1 MEIRQLKTFWTLAST
16 RSFSRTAEVLNY
28 VPSTVTMQIKAL
40 EEELGVKLLDRLGKS
55 VVLTDAGHQLLP
67 YANKILNDVEE
78 ARYVSSQSGELTG
91 TVIIGAD
98 EVLCTYRLPALLRL
112 FRERYPHV
120 RLLFRPLSSD
130 NLKQSLR
137 EGNVDVVFMLDEPV
151 ISTDL
156 HTELLM
162 DEPFLMVVSPDHPL
176 ATRSTLGIEDFNR
189 EQILLSEK
197 GCSYRTF
204 FYRTL
209 LRKGADSLTELEFNS
224 AEAIKQCAMVGLGIA
239 LLPEMAIKG
248 EMERG
253 ELIALPWD
261 LSEIRFATQ
270 MLWHQEK
277 WISPSMSAFIELTRS
292 VLKKSL
298 ENNK

>member
-28 VPSTVTMQIKAL
+28 VPSTITMQIKAL

-55 VVLTDAGHQLLP
+55 VILTDAGQRLLP
-67 YANKILNDVEE
+67 YANKILNDIEE
-78 ARYVSSQSGELTG
+78 ARYVSSESEELTG
-91 TVIIGAD
+91 TITIGAD
-98 EVLCTYRLPALLRL
+98 EVLCTYRLPALIRV

-120 RLLFRPLSSD
+120 RLLFRPLSSHS
-130 NLKQSLR
+130 LKQSLR
-137 EGNVDVVFMLDEPV
+137 EGNVDVVFMLDEPIV
-151 ISTDL
+151 STDL

-162 DEPFLMVVSPDHPL
+162 DESFLMVVSPNHPL
-176 ATRSTLGIEDFNR
+176 ASCSTLRIEDFNR

-204 FYRTL
+204 FYHTL

-224 AEAIKQCAMVGLGIA
+224 VEAIKQCAMVGLGIA
-239 LLPEMAIKG
+239 LLPEMSLKG
-248 EMERG
+248 ELERG
-253 ELIALPWD
+253 ELITLPWD
-261 LSEIRFATQ
+261 LSEIQFATQ

-277 WISPSMSAFIELTRS
+277 WISPSMKEFIELARS
-292 VLKKSL
+292 VLKLTVS
-298 ENNK
+298 

>member
-28 VPSTVTMQIKAL
+28 VPSTITMQIKAL

-55 VVLTDAGHQLLP
+55 VILTDAGQRLLP
-67 YANKILNDVEE
+67 YANKILNDIEE
-78 ARYVSSQSGELTG
+78 ARYVSSESEELTG
-91 TVIIGAD
+91 TITIGAD
-98 EVLCTYRLPALLRL
+98 EVLCTYRLPALIRV

-120 RLLFRPLSSD
+120 RLLFRPLSSHS
-130 NLKQSLR
+130 LKQSLR
-137 EGNVDVVFMLDEPV
+137 EGNVDVVFMLDEPIV
-151 ISTDL
+151 STDL

-162 DEPFLMVVSPDHPL
+162 DEPFFMVVSPKHPL
-176 ATRSTLGIEDFNR
+176 AACATLRIEDFNR

-204 FYRTL
+204 FYHTL

-224 AEAIKQCAMVGLGIA
+224 VEAIKQCAMVGLGIA
-239 LLPEMAIKG
+239 LLPEMSLKG
-248 EMERG
+248 ELERG
-253 ELIALPWD
+253 ELITLPWD
-261 LSEIRFATQ
+261 LSEIQFATQ

-277 WISPSMSAFIELTRS
+277 WISPSMKEFIELARS
-292 VLKKSL
+292 VLKLTVS
-298 ENNK
+298 

>member
-28 VPSTVTMQIKAL
+28 VPSTITMQIKAL

-55 VVLTDAGHQLLP
+55 VILTDAGQRLLP
-67 YANKILNDVEE
+67 YANKILNDIEE
-78 ARYVSSQSGELTG
+78 ARYVSSESEELTG
-91 TVIIGAD
+91 TITIGAD
-98 EVLCTYRLPALLRL
+98 EVLCTYRLPALLRV

-120 RLLFRPLSSD
+120 RLLFRPLSSHS
-130 NLKQSLR
+130 LKQSLR
-137 EGNVDVVFMLDEPV
+137 EGNVDVVFMLDEPIV
-151 ISTDL
+151 STDL

-162 DEPFLMVVSPDHPL
+162 DEPFFMVVSPKHPL
-176 ATRSTLGIEDFNR
+176 AACATLRIEDFNR

-204 FYRTL
+204 FYHTL

-224 AEAIKQCAMVGLGIA
+224 VEAIKQCAMVGLGIA
-239 LLPEMAIKG
+239 LLPEMSLKG
-248 EMERG
+248 ELEQG
-253 ELIALPWD
+253 ELITLPWD
-261 LSEIRFATQ
+261 LSEIQFATQ

-277 WISPSMSAFIELTRS
+277 WISPSMKEFIELARS
-292 VLKKSL
+292 VLKLKVS
-298 ENNK
+298 

>member
-28 VPSTVTMQIKAL
+28 VPSTITMQIKAL

-55 VVLTDAGHQLLP
+55 VILTDAGQRLLP
-67 YANKILNDVEE
+67 YANKILNDIEE
-78 ARYVSSQSGELTG
+78 ARYVSSESEELTG
-91 TVIIGAD
+91 TITIGAD
-98 EVLCTYRLPALLRL
+98 EVLCTYRLPALLRV

-120 RLLFRPLSSD
+120 RLLFRPLSSHS
-130 NLKQSLR
+130 LKQSLR
-137 EGNVDVVFMLDEPV
+137 EGNVDVVFMLDEPIV
-151 ISTDL
+151 STDL

-162 DEPFLMVVSPDHPL
+162 DEPFLMVVSPNHPL
-176 ATRSTLGIEDFNR
+176 ASCSTLRIEDFNR

-204 FYRTL
+204 FYHTL

-224 AEAIKQCAMVGLGIA
+224 VEAIKQCAMVGLGIA
-239 LLPEMAIKG
+239 LLPEMSLKG
-248 EMERG
+248 ELERG
-253 ELIALPWD
+253 ELITLPWD
-261 LSEIRFATQ
+261 LSEIQFATQ

-277 WISPSMSAFIELTRS
+277 WISPSMKEFIELARS
-292 VLKKSL
+292 VLKLTVS
-298 ENNK
+298 

>member
-28 VPSTVTMQIKAL
+28 VPSTITMQIKAL

-55 VVLTDAGHQLLP
+55 VILTDAGHRLLP
-67 YANKILNDVEE
+67 YTNKILNDIEE
-78 ARYVSSQSGELTG
+78 ARYVSSESGELTG
-91 TVIIGAD
+91 TITIGAD
-98 EVLCTYRLPALLRL
+98 EVLCTYRLPALLRV

-120 RLLFRPLSSD
+120 RLLFRPLSSH

-137 EGNVDVVFMLDEPV
+137 EGNVDVVFMLDEPIV
-151 ISTDL
+151 STDL
-156 HTELLM
+156 HTEHLM
-162 DEPFLMVVSPDHPL
+162 DEPFLMVVSPNHPL
-176 ATRSTLGIEDFNR
+176 AACSTLRIGDFNR

-204 FYRTL
+204 FYHTL

-224 AEAIKQCAMVGLGIA
+224 VEAIKQCAMVGLGIA
-239 LLPEMAIKG
+239 LLPEMSLKG
-248 EMERG
+248 ELERG
-253 ELIALPWD
+253 ELITLPWD
-261 LSEIRFATQ
+261 LSEIQFATQ

-277 WISPSMSAFIELTRS
+277 WISPSMKAFIELARS
-292 VLKKSL
+292 VLK
-298 ENNK
+298 

>member
-28 VPSTVTMQIKAL
+28 VPSTITMQIKAL

-55 VVLTDAGHQLLP
+55 VILTDAGQRLLP
-67 YANKILNDVEE
+67 YANKILNDIEE
-78 ARYVSSQSGELTG
+78 ARYVSSESEELTG
-91 TVIIGAD
+91 TITIGAD
-98 EVLCTYRLPALLRL
+98 EVLCTYRLPALLRV

-120 RLLFRPLSSD
+120 RLLFRPLSSHS
-130 NLKQSLR
+130 LKQSLR
-137 EGNVDVVFMLDEPV
+137 EGNVDVVFMLDEPIV
-151 ISTDL
+151 STDL

-162 DEPFLMVVSPDHPL
+162 DESFLMVVSPKHPL
-176 ATRSTLGIEDFNR
+176 AACSTLRIEDFNR

-204 FYRTL
+204 FYHTL

-224 AEAIKQCAMVGLGIA
+224 VEAIKQCAMVGLGIA
-239 LLPEMAIKG
+239 LLPEMSLKG
-248 EMERG
+248 ELERG
-253 ELIALPWD
+253 ELITLPWD
-261 LSEIRFATQ
+261 LSEIQFATQ

-277 WISPSMSAFIELTRS
+277 WISPSMKEFIELARS
-292 VLKKSL
+292 VLKLTVS
-298 ENNK
+298 

>member
-28 VPSTVTMQIKAL
+28 VPSTITMQIKAL

-55 VVLTDAGHQLLP
+55 VILTDAGQRLLP
-67 YANKILNDVEE
+67 YANKILNDIEE
-78 ARYVSSQSGELTG
+78 ARYVSSESEELTG
-91 TVIIGAD
+91 TITIGAD
-98 EVLCTYRLPALLRL
+98 EVLCTYRLPALLRV

-120 RLLFRPLSSD
+120 RLLFRPLSSH

-137 EGNVDVVFMLDEPV
+137 EGNVDVVFMLDEPIV
-151 ISTDL
+151 STDL
-156 HTELLM
+156 HSELLM
-162 DEPFLMVVSPDHPL
+162 DEPFLMVVSPNHPL
-176 ATRSTLGIEDFNR
+176 ASCSTLRIEDFNR

-204 FYRTL
+204 FYHTL

-224 AEAIKQCAMVGLGIA
+224 VEAIKQCAMVGLGIA
-239 LLPEMAIKG
+239 LLPEMSLKG
-248 EMERG
+248 ELERG
-253 ELIALPWD
+253 ELITLPWD
-261 LSEIRFATQ
+261 LSEIQFATQ

-277 WISPSMSAFIELTRS
+277 WISPSMKEFIELARS
-292 VLKKSL
+292 VLKLTVS
-298 ENNK
+298 

>member
-16 RSFSRTAEVLNY
+16 CSFSRTAEVLNY

-78 ARYVSSQSGELTG
+78 ARYISSQSGELTG

-156 HTELLM
+156 HTEPLM

-197 GCSYRTF
+197 GCSYRAF

-224 AEAIKQCAMVGLGIA
+224 VEAIKQCTMVGLGIA

-248 EMERG
+248 ELEQG

-277 WISPSMSAFIELTRS
+277 WISPSMRAFIESARN
-292 VLKKSL
+292 VLV
-298 ENNK
+298 

>member
-1 MEIRQLKTFWTLAST
+1 MGVGANISVDLCTE
-16 RSFSRTAEVLNY
+16 RSN
-28 VPSTVTMQIKAL
+28 QI
-40 EEELGVKLLDRLGKS
+40 VGKS

-78 ARYVSSQSGELTG
+78 APSVSSQRGELTG
-91 TVIIGAD
+91 TVIIDTD
-98 EVLCTYRLPALLRL
+98 EVLCTYWLPALLRL
-112 FRERYPHV
+112 FRERYPQV
-120 RLLFRPLSSD
+120 RFLFRPLSSD

-176 ATRSTLGIEDFNR
+176 ATRSTLSIEDFNR

-197 GCSYRTF
+197 GSSYRTF

-224 AEAIKQCAMVGLGIA
+224 
-239 LLPEMAIKG
+239 
-248 EMERG
+248 
-253 ELIALPWD
+253 
-261 LSEIRFATQ
+261 
-270 MLWHQEK
+270 EK
-277 WISPSMSAFIELTRS
+277 P
-292 VLKKSL
+292 
-298 ENNK
+298 

>member
-16 RSFSRTAEVLNY
+16 RSFSRTAESLNY

-55 VVLTDAGHQLLP
+55 VVLTDAGHQFLP
-67 YANKILNDVEE
+67 YASKILNDVEE
-78 ARYVSSQSGELTG
+78 ARHAASQSGELTG

-98 EVLCTYRLPALLRL
+98 EALCTYRLPALLQL
-112 FRERYPHV
+112 FRERYPHI
-120 RLLFRPLSSD
+120 RLLFRPLSSH

-137 EGNVDVVFMLDEPV
+137 EGNADVVFMLDEPSV
-151 ISTDL
+151 SADL
-156 HTELLM
+156 HTELLL

-176 ATRSTLGIEDFNR
+176 ASRSTLSIEDFHR
-189 EQILLSEK
+189 EHILLSEK
-197 GCSYRTF
+197 GCSYRTY

-224 AEAIKQCAMVGLGIA
+224 AEAIKQCAMMGLGIA
-239 LLPEMAIKG
+239 LLPEMVIKG
-248 EMERG
+248 EVERG

-277 WISPSMSAFIELTRS
+277 WISPSIRVFIEMARS
-292 VLKKSL
+292 VLRRSS
-298 ENNK
+298 

>member
-1 MEIRQLKTFWTLAST
+1 MDIRQLKTFWTLAST
-16 RSFSRTAEVLNY
+16 RNFSRTAESLNY

-40 EEELGVKLLDRLGKS
+40 EEELGIKLLDRLGKS
-55 VVLTDAGHQLLP
+55 VVLTDAGRRFLP

-78 ARYVSSQSGELTG
+78 ARHAASQSGELTG
-91 TVIIGAD
+91 TVVIGAD
-98 EVLCTYRLPALLRL
+98 ETLCTYRLPALLRL

-120 RLLFRPLSSD
+120 RLLFRPLSSH

-137 EGNVDVVFMLDEPV
+137 EGNADVVFILDEPAV
-151 ISTDL
+151 SADL
-156 HTELLM
+156 HTELLL

-176 ATRSTLGIEDFNR
+176 ASRSTLSIEDFHR
-189 EQILLSEK
+189 EHMLLSEK
-197 GCSYRTF
+197 GCSYRTY

-224 AEAIKQCAMVGLGIA
+224 AETIKQCAMMGLGIA

-248 EMERG
+248 EVERG

-277 WISPSMSAFIELTRS
+277 WISPSIRAFMELAGN
-292 VLKKSL
+292 VLKRSS
-298 ENNK
+298 

>member
-28 VPSTVTMQIKAL
+28 VPSTITMQIKAL

-55 VVLTDAGHQLLP
+55 VILTDAGHRLLP
-67 YANKILNDVEE
+67 YTNKILNDIEE
-78 ARYVSSQSGELTG
+78 ARYVSSESGELTG
-91 TVIIGAD
+91 TITIGAD
-98 EVLCTYRLPALLRL
+98 EVLCTYRLPALLRV

-120 RLLFRPLSSD
+120 RLLFRPLSSHS
-130 NLKQSLR
+130 LKQSLR
-137 EGNVDVVFMLDEPV
+137 EGNVDVVFMLDEPIV
-151 ISTDL
+151 STDL

-162 DEPFLMVVSPDHPL
+162 DEPFLMVVSPNHPL
-176 ATRSTLGIEDFNR
+176 ASCSTLRIEDFNR

-204 FYRTL
+204 FYHTL

-224 AEAIKQCAMVGLGIA
+224 VEAIKQCAMVGLGIA
-239 LLPEMAIKG
+239 LLPEMSLKG
-248 EMERG
+248 ELERG
-253 ELIALPWD
+253 ELITLPWD
-261 LSEIRFATQ
+261 LSEIQFATQ

-277 WISPSMSAFIELTRS
+277 WISPSMKAFIELARS
-292 VLKKSL
+292 VLK
-298 ENNK
+298 

>member
-16 RSFSRTAEVLNY
+16 CSFSRTAEVLNY

-40 EEELGVKLLDRLGKS
+40 EEELGVKLLDRWGKS

-78 ARYVSSQSGELTG
+78 ARYVSSQSEELTG

-98 EVLCTYRLPALLRL
+98 EVLCTYRLPDLLRL

-162 DEPFLMVVSPDHPL
+162 GEPFFMVVSPDHPL

-197 GCSYRTF
+197 GCSYRAF

-224 AEAIKQCAMVGLGIA
+224 VEAIKQCTMVGLGIA

-248 EMERG
+248 ELERG

-277 WISPSMSAFIELTRS
+277 WISPSMRAFIESARN
-292 VLKKSL
+292 VLK
-298 ENNK
+298 

>member
-16 RSFSRTAEVLNY
+16 RSFSRTAESLNY

-40 EEELGVKLLDRLGKS
+40 EEELGVKLLDRLGKTI
-55 VVLTDAGHQLLP
+55 VLTDAGYQFLP

-78 ARYVSSQSGELTG
+78 ARHVSSQSGELTG

-112 FRERYPHV
+112 FRERYPRV
-120 RLLFRPLSSD
+120 RLLFRPLSSH

-137 EGNVDVVFMLDEPV
+137 EGHADVVFMLDEPAV
-151 ISTDL
+151 SVDL
-156 HTELLM
+156 HTELLL
-162 DEPFLMVVSPDHPL
+162 DEPFHMVVSPDHPL
-176 ATRSTLGIEDFNR
+176 ASRSTLSIEDFHG
-189 EQILLSEK
+189 EHVLLSEK
-197 GCSYRTF
+197 GCSYRNY

-209 LRKGADSLTELEFNS
+209 LKKGADSLTELEFNS
-224 AEAIKQCAMVGLGIA
+224 AEAIKQCAMTGLGIA
-239 LLPEMAIKG
+239 LLPEMVIKG
-248 EMERG
+248 EVERG
-253 ELIALPWD
+253 ELIVLPWD

-277 WISPSMSAFIELTRS
+277 WISPSFRSFIELARS
-292 VLKKSL
+292 VLKSS
-298 ENNK
+298 

>member
-28 VPSTVTMQIKAL
+28 VPSTITMQIKAL

-55 VVLTDAGHQLLP
+55 VILTDAGHRLLP
-67 YANKILNDVEE
+67 YANKILNDIEE
-78 ARYVSSQSGELTG
+78 ARYVSSESGELTG
-91 TVIIGAD
+91 TITIGAD
-98 EVLCTYRLPALLRL
+98 EVLCTYRLPALLRV

-120 RLLFRPLSSD
+120 RLLFRPLSSH

-137 EGNVDVVFMLDEPV
+137 EGNVDVVFMLDEPSV
-151 ISTDL
+151 STDL

-162 DEPFLMVVSPDHPL
+162 DEPFLMVVSPNHPL
-176 ATRSTLGIEDFNR
+176 AACSTLCIEDFNR

-204 FYRTL
+204 FYHTL

-224 AEAIKQCAMVGLGIA
+224 VEAIKQCAMVGFGIA
-239 LLPEMAIKG
+239 LLPEMSLKG
-248 EMERG
+248 ELERG
-253 ELIALPWD
+253 ELITLPWD
-261 LSEIRFATQ
+261 LSEIQFATQ

-277 WISPSMSAFIELTRS
+277 WISPSMKEFIELARS
-292 VLKKSL
+292 VLKLKVS
-298 ENNK
+298 

>member
-28 VPSTVTMQIKAL
+28 VPSTITMQIKAL

-55 VVLTDAGHQLLP
+55 VILTDAGQRLLP
-67 YANKILNDVEE
+67 YANKILNDIEE
-78 ARYVSSQSGELTG
+78 ARYVSSESEELTG
-91 TVIIGAD
+91 TITIGAD
-98 EVLCTYRLPALLRL
+98 EVLCTYRLPALLRV

-120 RLLFRPLSSD
+120 RLLFRPLSSHS
-130 NLKQSLR
+130 LKQSLR
-137 EGNVDVVFMLDEPV
+137 EGNVDVVFMLDEPIV
-151 ISTDL
+151 STDL

-162 DEPFLMVVSPDHPL
+162 DESFLMVVSPNHPL
-176 ATRSTLGIEDFNR
+176 ASCSTLRIEDFNR

-204 FYRTL
+204 FYHTL

-224 AEAIKQCAMVGLGIA
+224 VEAIKQCAMVGLGIA
-239 LLPEMAIKG
+239 LLPEMSLKG
-248 EMERG
+248 ELERG
-253 ELIALPWD
+253 ELITLPWD
-261 LSEIRFATQ
+261 LSEIQFATQ

-277 WISPSMSAFIELTRS
+277 WISPSMKEFIELARS
-292 VLKKSL
+292 VLKLTVS
-298 ENNK
+298 

>member
-28 VPSTVTMQIKAL
+28 VPSTITMQIKAL

-67 YANKILNDVEE
+67 YANKILNDIEE

-91 TVIIGAD
+91 TVTIGAD
-98 EVLCTYRLPALLRL
+98 EVLCTYRLPALLRV

-120 RLLFRPLSSD
+120 RLLFRPLSSH

-137 EGNVDVVFMLDEPV
+137 EGNVDVVFMLDEPIV
-151 ISTDL
+151 SADL

-162 DEPFLMVVSPDHPL
+162 DEPFLMVVSPNHPL
-176 ATRSTLGIEDFNR
+176 AACSTLSIEDFNI
-189 EQILLSEK
+189 EHILLSEK

-209 LRKGADSLTELEFNS
+209 LRKGADSLNELEFNS
-224 AEAIKQCAMVGLGIA
+224 VEAIKQCAMVGLGIA
-239 LLPEMAIKG
+239 LLPEMSLKG
-248 EMERG
+248 ELERG
-253 ELIALPWD
+253 ELITLPWD

-277 WISPSMSAFIELTRS
+277 WISPSIKVFIELARS
-292 VLKKSL
+292 VLK
-298 ENNK
+298 

>member
-16 RSFSRTAEVLNY
+16 CSFSRTAEVLNY

-112 FRERYPHV
+112 FRERYPYV

-197 GCSYRTF
+197 GCSYRAF
-204 FYRTL
+204 FNRTL

-224 AEAIKQCAMVGLGIA
+224 VEAIKQCTMVGLGIA

-248 EMERG
+248 ELERG
-253 ELIALPWD
+253 ELIALPWG

-277 WISPSMSAFIELTRS
+277 WISPSMRAFIELARS
-292 VLKKSL
+292 VLKKV
-298 ENNK
+298 

>member
-28 VPSTVTMQIKAL
+28 VPSTITMQIKAL

-55 VVLTDAGHQLLP
+55 VILTDAGQRLLP
-67 YANKILNDVEE
+67 YANKILNDIEE
-78 ARYVSSQSGELTG
+78 ARYVSSESEELTG
-91 TVIIGAD
+91 TITIGAD
-98 EVLCTYRLPALLRL
+98 EVLCTYRLPALLRV

-120 RLLFRPLSSD
+120 RLLFRPLSSHS
-130 NLKQSLR
+130 LKQSLR
-137 EGNVDVVFMLDEPV
+137 EGNVDVVFMLDEPIV
-151 ISTDL
+151 STDL

-162 DEPFLMVVSPDHPL
+162 DEPFFMVVSPKHPL
-176 ATRSTLGIEDFNR
+176 AACATLRIEDFNR

-204 FYRTL
+204 FYHTL

-224 AEAIKQCAMVGLGIA
+224 VEAIKQCAMVGLGIA
-239 LLPEMAIKG
+239 LLPEMSLKG
-248 EMERG
+248 ELERG
-253 ELIALPWD
+253 ELITLPWD
-261 LSEIRFATQ
+261 LSEIQFATQ

-277 WISPSMSAFIELTRS
+277 WISPSMKEFIELARS
-292 VLKKSL
+292 VLKLTVS
-298 ENNK
+298 

>member
-16 RSFSRTAEVLNY
+16 RSFSRTAESLNY

-40 EEELGVKLLDRLGKS
+40 EEELGVKLLDRLGKT
-55 VVLTDAGHQLLP
+55 VVLTDAGFQFLP
-67 YANKILNDVEE
+67 YAGKILNDVEE
-78 ARYVSSQSGELTG
+78 ARHVSSQSGELTG

-120 RLLFRPLSSD
+120 RLLFRPFSSD

-137 EGNVDVVFMLDEPV
+137 DGNADVVFMLDEPSV
-151 ISTDL
+151 SVDL
-156 HTELLM
+156 HTEPLLE
-162 DEPFLMVVSPDHPL
+162 EPFLMVVSPDHPL
-176 ATRSTLGIEDFNR
+176 ASRSALSIDDFHG
-189 EQILLSEK
+189 EHVLLSEK
-197 GCSYRTF
+197 GCSYRAY

-209 LRKGADSLTELEFNS
+209 LKKGADSLTELEFNS
-224 AEAIKQCAMVGLGIA
+224 AEAIKQCAMTGLGIA
-239 LLPEMAIKG
+239 LLPEMVIKG
-248 EMERG
+248 EVERG
-253 ELIALPWD
+253 ELTVLPWD

-277 WISPSMSAFIELTRS
+277 WVSPSFKAFIELARN
-292 VLKKSL
+292 VLKTGS
-298 ENNK
+298 

>member
-55 VVLTDAGHQLLP
+55 VVLTDAGQQLLP
-67 YANKILNDVEE
+67 YANKILNDIEE

-98 EVLCTYRLPALLRL
+98 EVLCTYRLPTLLRL

-120 RLLFRPLSSD
+120 RLLFRPLSSH

-151 ISTDL
+151 VSMDL
-156 HTELLM
+156 HTEILL
-162 DEPFLMVVSPDHPL
+162 DESFLMVVSPDHPL
-176 ATRSTLGIEDFNR
+176 ATRSTLSIEDFNR

-224 AEAIKQCAMVGLGIA
+224 VEAIKQCAMVGLGIA

-248 EMERG
+248 EVERG
-253 ELIALPWD
+253 ELIAIPWD

-277 WISPSMSAFIELTRS
+277 WISPSMRVFIELARS
-292 VLKKSL
+292 VLK
-298 ENNK
+298 

>member
-40 EEELGVKLLDRLGKS
+40 EEELGVRLLDRLGKS

-67 YANKILNDVEE
+67 YATKILNDIEE
-78 ARYVSSQSGELTG
+78 ARCVSSQNGELTG
-91 TVIIGAD
+91 TIIIGAD
-98 EVLCTYRLPALLRL
+98 EVLCTYRLPALLRDY
-112 FRERYPHV
+112 RQQYPHV
-120 RLLFRPLSSD
+120 RLLFKPLSGQ

-137 EGNVDVVFMLDEPV
+137 EGDVDVVFMLDEPIV
-151 ISTDL
+151 SSDL
-156 HTELLM
+156 HTEILL

-176 ATRSTLGIEDFNR
+176 ASRATLSIEDFNR
-189 EQILLSEK
+189 EHILLSEK

-209 LRKGADSLTELEFNS
+209 VKNGADSLTELEFNS
-224 AEAIKQCAMVGLGIA
+224 VEAIKQCTMAGLGIA
-239 LLPEMAIKG
+239 LLPKMALKG

-253 ELIALPWD
+253 ELIPLPWD
-261 LSEIRFATQ
+261 LSEIQFATQ

-277 WISPSMSAFIELTRS
+277 WISPSIKAFTDLARN
-292 VLKKSL
+292 LL
-298 ENNK
+298 Q